1 MMLGFNQL
9 SNQHGIAG
17 EICSD
22 VAQPPLVLHEL
33 QGGLHHAGA
42 IVCGANAAAS
52 STFLEPGQGHMT
64 MTLRNIIC
72 TYSYIYCRVKVAFIS

>member
-17 EICSD
+17 EIRSK

-42 IVCGANAAAS
+42 IVCGANAN
-52 STFLEPGQGHMT
+52 STFLEPCQGHMT